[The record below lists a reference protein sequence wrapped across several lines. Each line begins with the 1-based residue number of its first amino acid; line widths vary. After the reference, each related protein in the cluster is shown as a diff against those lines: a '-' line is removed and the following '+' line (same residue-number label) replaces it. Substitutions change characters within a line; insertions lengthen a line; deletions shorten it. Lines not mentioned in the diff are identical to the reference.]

1 MKKLFCRLSSRR
13 PFARLF
19 SVLAVA
25 IVAFA
30 VATKAQADCDP
41 FWDDCSGTGGSSW
54 TGSNFTAV
62 IKLGDYKID
71 IVTDSVCGAGYID
84 TVGNSNTQ
92 LGQTTAC
99 TLIENGVETPAQCQ
113 FSDLVCTCFKVPS
126 GPLASPPTVCTGA
139 TITSTMVCPTLDP
152 TSKLNEAGCTGIIT
166 VFDLNGNPLPSH
178 PDPIIIGT
186 GLSDLTNNG
195 KCQQQ
200 FPDPLPGTT
209 GLPKNVMGTLTQ
221 ECTTLSAQQQI
232 GRSTNGFAQ
241 TTQWFNPL
249 TQATCNPADGFP
261 TNACSNDSG
270 ANITF
275 KAANSDQ
282 CVASNFSC
290 GQLPD
295 GSFGPNPSKCTLD
308 KKSGLCQCRCDRCT
322 PDGALVNT
330 GTGNQGLFV
339 VSSSD
344 NVYACQVRVV
354 H

>member
-1 MKKLFCRLSSRR
+1 MKKLFYRLSSSRS
-13 PFARLF
+13 FGRLI

-25 IVAFA
+25 IVAFT
-30 VATKAQADCDP
+30 VASKAQADCNP
-41 FWDDCSGTGGSSW
+41 FWEDCSGTGGSGW
-54 TGSNFTAV
+54 TGSDFTAV
-62 IKLGDYKID
+62 IKLGDYNID
-71 IVTDSVCGAGYID
+71 IVTNSVCGAGFID

-92 LGQTTAC
+92 LGQTTEC

-113 FSDLVCTCFKVPS
+113 FSNLVCTCFKVPTTS
-126 GPLASPPTVCTGA
+126 CTG
-139 TITSTMVCPTLDP
+139 TLTSTMVCPTLDP
-152 TSKLNEAGCTGIIT
+152 ITKLNEAGCTGTIT

-178 PDPIIIGT
+178 PNPIIIGT
-186 GLSDLTNNG
+186 GLSGLTNNG
-195 KCQQQ
+195 QCQQQ
-200 FPDPLPGTT
+200 FPDDTSGT
-209 GLPKNVMGTLTQ
+209 GLAKNIMGTLTQ

-232 GRSTNGFAQ
+232 VRSTNGFTQ

-249 TQATCNPADGFP
+249 TTATCNPADGFP

-275 KAANSDQ
+275 QAKNGDQ
-282 CVASNFSC
+282 CLASNFSC

-308 KKSGLCQCRCDRCT
+308 KKSGLCTCRCDRCT

-330 GTGNQGLFV
+330 GIGQNGTFV
-339 VSSSD
+339 LSSLD